1 MRYSWSDDGIRI
13 EADIAHEGRTWAAT
27 IAAVTVIATPVAIV
41 FARAQWE
48 LQRAKDAL
56 EDLSRTDPLTGL
68 PNRRA
73 LMEASEAPT
82 SHTMVLVI
90 ADVDRFKAVNDTY
103 GHRAGDAV
111 LQTVG
116 RIMTQHLARYGL
128 VGRLGGEEFALISSN
143 ASPEQIIP
151 ALRDLLHAIEMTPF
165 VTSGGAFGSQC
176 RRASPSAVHPS
187 RSIGCIRRLTRR
199 SIWPSAPAET
209 GLSCPLVP
217 RIFFLQVRWRITKTS
232 QSAETWSKT
241 AFCSDKLK
249 PMGCQRLLSSD
260 IMLTGDPEQSLLI
273 SPIPGR

>member
-13 EADIAHEGRTWAAT
+13 EADIAHEGRTWAVT
-27 IAAVTVIATPVAIV
+27 IAAVTAIATPVAIV

-111 LQTVG
+111 LKTVG
-116 RIMTQHLARYGL
+116 RIMTQHLAGYGL

-151 ALRDLLHAIEMTPF
+151 ALRDLLHAIETTPF
-165 VTSGGAFGSQC
+165 VTPGGAFGITMSAGVAI
-176 RRASPSAVHPS
+176 RDPSEPFDRLYSEADEALYLAKRSGRNRIELSARAKEALPSATMVDHQNLAK
-187 RSIGCIRRLTRR
+187 R
-199 SIWPSAPAET
+199 
-209 GLSCPLVP
+209 
-217 RIFFLQVRWRITKTS
+217 
-232 QSAETWSKT
+232 
-241 AFCSDKLK
+241 
-249 PMGCQRLLSSD
+249 
-260 IMLTGDPEQSLLI
+260 
-273 SPIPGR
+273 